1 MNLFD
6 YFGNM
11 NIFGAVPN
19 AQVQSLLD
27 NKLID
32 QSVIDRA
39 NKQSIGTG
47 LVTGLAS
54 YLAQPKTLD
63 AGDATPYI
71 ARAFLNANK
80 AAQTPFENIPKSY
93 ALNTQIAENQR
104 LQKENERTATQRDKI
119 SLVIDDIISKNPNLS
134 YLRNAPDAQ
143 RLAAVEEFTKNQLTP
158 AKVKAPTRSKFDR
171 LNDNNTPNDPK
182 DDFLETVTQQF
193 DPNLVMEDG
202 TVGGFIDYNVAPKDI
217 ALDTLFEQ
225 ETIELLAA
233 QYVQTGQLPTLG
245 RGKTGEQNRKAV
257 YDEVAKMARKSGFV
271 NENGSVDIQQYVADI
286 QAQKQELRS
295 SSLNLNRFD
304 TGPQGNRVESLNVGI
319 DHIESFRKIVKAL
332 NNKDF
337 KDVNR
342 LRNYF
347 SKRYSN
353 PELASFETAKP
364 IISTEVAKGIIGGN
378 VMTREDRAELQE
390 TIEAAQ
396 SFDEI
401 NAALDTALIML
412 AGQLEGLQNQ
422 YESGLTKRTLERNPF
437 DERLNEKTKSVL
449 KEIREKYSP
458 KPVDPDVISLSN
470 PRPEDAK
477 WVKLYKEN
485 PNSATGRAIK
495 EKLLTLGYNFNE

>member
-11 NIFGAVPN
+11 NVFAAGPN

-32 QSVIDRA
+32 QSVIDKA

-54 YLAQPKTLD
+54 YFAQPQNQNY
-63 AGDATPYI
+63 GDVSPYI
-71 ARAFLNANK
+71 AKAFLNANK
-80 AAQTPFENIPKSY
+80 AAQAPFENIPQAY
-93 ALNTQIAENQR
+93 AMDTQIAENQR
-104 LQKENERTATQRDKI
+104 LQKENERADTQRDKI
-119 SLVIDDIISKNPNLS
+119 SLVIDDMISKNPNLA
-134 YLRNAPDAQ
+134 YLKNAPDAQ
-143 RLAAVEEFTKNQLTP
+143 RLAAVEEYTKNKLTSTT
-158 AKVKAPTRSKFDR
+158 AKAPTRSKFDR
-171 LNDNNTPNDPK
+171 LNDNGTPNDPK
-182 DDFLETVTQQF
+182 DDYLETVTQQY
-193 DPNLVMEDG
+193 DP
-202 TVGGFIDYNVAPKDI
+202 TVGGYVDYNVAPKDI
-217 ALDTLFEQ
+217 ALDTLFEPQ
-225 ETIELLAA
+225 TIELLAS

-257 YDEVAKMARKSGFV
+257 YDEVAKMAKESGFAD
-271 NENGSVDIQQYVADI
+271 ENGNVDISQYVADI

-295 SSLNLNRFD
+295 SNLNLNRFD

-319 DHIESFRKIVKAL
+319 DHIDSFRKIVKSL
-332 NNKDF
+332 NNNDF

-378 VMTREDRAELQE
+378 VMTREDRAELQD

-437 DERLNEKTKSVL
+437 DERLNKKTKDVL
-449 KEIREKYSP
+449 KEIREKYSEE
-458 KPVDPDVISLSN
+458 PVDPDVISLSN

-477 WVKLYKEN
+477 WVKLYRDN
-485 PNSATGRAIK
+485 PNSATGKAIK
-495 EKLLTLGYNFNE
+495 QKLLQLGYNFNE

>member
-11 NIFGAVPN
+11 NVFGAGPN
-19 AQVQSLLD
+19 SQVQSLLD
-27 NKLID
+27 NKLITQD
-32 QSVIDRA
+32 TIDKA
-39 NKQSIGTG
+39 NKQSIGSGLITG
-47 LVTGLAS
+47 IAS
-54 YLAQPKTLD
+54 YLAQPKNLD

-71 ARAFLNANK
+71 AKAFLNANQ
-80 AAQTPFENIPKSY
+80 AAQAPFQSIPESY
-93 ALNTQIAENQR
+93 VLNTQIAENQR
-104 LQKENERTATQRDKI
+104 LQKENERTDKQRDQI
-119 SLVIDDIISKNPNLS
+119 SLVIDDMISKNPNLT

-143 RLAAVEEFTKNQLTP
+143 RLAAVEEYTKKQLTP
-158 AKVKAPTRSKFDR
+158 TKPKAPTRSKFDR
-171 LNDNNTPNDPK
+171 LNNNNTPDDPK
-182 DDFLETVTQQF
+182 DDFLETVTQQY
-193 DPNLVMEDG
+193 DPELNKYV
-202 TVGGFIDYNVAPKDI
+202 DYNVAPKDI
-217 ALDTLFEQ
+217 ALDTLFEP

-233 QYVQTGQLPTLG
+233 QFVQTGQLPTLG

-257 YDEVAKMARKSGFV
+257 YDEVAKMARKSGFTDADGNVDV
-271 NENGSVDIQQYVADI
+271 NAYVADI

-319 DHIESFRKIVKAL
+319 DHIESFRKITKAL

-353 PELASFETAKP
+353 PELAAFETAKP
-364 IISTEVAKGIIGGN
+364 IISTEVAKGVVGGN

-401 NAALDTALIML
+401 NAALDTALVML

-437 DERLNEKTKSVL
+437 DERLNDKTKSVL
-449 KEIREKYSP
+449 KDIREKYSE
-458 KPVDPDVISLSN
+458 KPVDPDVISLAN
-470 PRPEDAK
+470 PRQADAK

-495 EKLLTLGYNFNE
+495 QKLLQLGYNFNE

>member
-11 NIFGAVPN
+11 NIFGAAPN

-32 QSVIDRA
+32 QSVIDKA

-54 YLAQPKTLD
+54 YFAQPKNLD

-71 ARAFLNANK
+71 AKAFLNANQ
-80 AAQTPFENIPKSY
+80 AAQTPFANIPSTY

-104 LQKENERTATQRDKI
+104 VQKENERSDKQRDQI
-119 SLVIDDIISKNPNLS
+119 SLVIDDMISKNPNLA

-143 RLAAVEEFTKNQLTP
+143 RLAAVEEYTKKQLTP
-158 AKVKAPTRSKFDR
+158 TKPKAPTRSKFDR
-171 LNDNNTPNDPK
+171 LNNNNTPDDPK
-182 DDFLETVTQQF
+182 DDFLETVTQQY
-193 DPNLVMEDG
+193 DPELNTYV
-202 TVGGFIDYNVAPKDI
+202 DYNVAPKDI
-217 ALDTLFEQ
+217 ALDTLFEP

-233 QYVQTGQLPTLG
+233 QFVQTGQLPTLG

-257 YDEVAKMARKSGFV
+257 YDEVAKMARKSGFTDADGNVDV
-271 NENGSVDIQQYVADI
+271 NAYVADI

-319 DHIESFRKIVKAL
+319 DHIDSFRKITKAL

-437 DERLNEKTKSVL
+437 DERLNDKTKSVL
-449 KEIREKYSP
+449 KEIREKYSE
-458 KPVDPDVISLSN
+458 KPVDSDVISLAN
-470 PRPEDAK
+470 PRQADAK

-495 EKLLTLGYNFNE
+495 QKLLQLGYNFNE